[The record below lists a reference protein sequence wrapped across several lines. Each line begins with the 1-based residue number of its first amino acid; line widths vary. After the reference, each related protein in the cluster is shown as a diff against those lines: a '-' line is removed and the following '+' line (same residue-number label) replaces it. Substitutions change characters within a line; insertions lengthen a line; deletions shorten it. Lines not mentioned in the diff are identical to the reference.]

1 MSEIAVKSRVAASLF
16 TSSATERRIFSTAWV
31 PIVEAR

>member
-1 MSEIAVKSRVAASLF
+1 MSASPPSKREAASWP

-31 PIVEAR
+31 PMVDAR